1 MEAEQLKLL
10 ARSITPIDEIA
21 TGGGGGEIAITIEE
35 PSAAVSVANLLA
47 KVRQEARRP
56 GKDVVYIRPFSR
68 DMDTECEIKVGE
80 DFVINPQI
88 KSALKSLGG
97 VLTVEDI

>member
-10 ARSITPIDEIA
+10 ARSITPIDEVA
-21 TGGGGGEIAITIEE
+21 TDGEIAITIEE
-35 PSAAVSVANLLA
+35 PSAAVSVARLLA

-97 VLTVEDI
+97 VLTVEDV

>member
-1 MEAEQLKLL
+1 MVHTRQL
-10 ARSITPIDEIA
+10 AFT
-21 TGGGGGEIAITIEE
+21 
-35 PSAAVSVANLLA
+35 VYF
-47 KVRQEARRP
+47 
-56 GKDVVYIRPFSR
+56 VVYIRPFSR